1 MISRY
6 SDLAMLEST
15 KSNILKKVGE
25 INKFNRIVVEKVVL
39 QIEAL
44 YVFAILKSTLSS
56 QRYDPYIK
64 NMLINFKV
72 DVESPALI
80 IEEQPLKLKGE
91 NLHDGILAFRFD
103 AIKNELSKSAISVS
117 NGKYMQLP
125 KLLH

>member
-1 MISRY
+1 
-6 SDLAMLEST
+6 MLEST

>member
-103 AIKNELSKSAISVS
+103 AIKNELSKSAISVC

-125 KLLH
+125 KE